1 MISSSKWEA
10 VSADFQAYDGASG
23 TYASSTRVTARLES
37 QRRSAMDE
45 ILIAVRSVADL
56 EAKLEVIIPWT
67 EDSAEYIS
75 TLDYIQQRNYHRALD
90 TIQRLV
96 IQRLFEASKA
106 NMSEMGQYV
115 FIIGRLWLIILVC
128 RLQTSNYHMERVKD
142 PQ

>member
-128 RLQTSNYHMERVKD
+128 RLQTSNYHM
-142 PQ
+142 